1 MSKAFESINRKLLLQ
16 DLTKIINED
25 ELHII

>member
-16 DLTKIINED
+16 DLTKTINED